1 MATSPHHN
9 GSAHGEP
16 TATAALIAALR
27 LEPHVEGGYYRR
39 SYESGAHTAVSGSRR
54 PLMTSIYYLLTRRQ
68 PLGRMHRNRAD
79 IVHYFQL
86 GDPLEYWLLH
96 DNGRLERR
104 VLGSRLHRGE
114 RLQLTV
120 PGGTWK
126 ASRLLAGPAGYGL
139 ISEAVAPGFDYADM
153 ELGDADALAAAFPA
167 KAGFLRRLCGQG
179 QP

>member
-9 GSAHGEP
+9 GSAEQEP
-16 TATAALIAALR
+16 AATAALIAALA

-39 SYESGAHTAVSGSRR
+39 SYESGLHSAVSGSRR
-54 PLMTSIYYLLTRRQ
+54 ALMTSIFYLLTRRQ
-68 PLGRMHRNRAD
+68 PLGRMHRNRSD
-79 IVHYFQL
+79 IVHFYQL

-96 DNGRLERR
+96 SNGRLERR
-104 VLGSRLHRGE
+104 VLGPRLHRGE

-126 ASRLLAGPAGYGL
+126 ASRLLAGPSGYGL

-167 KAGFLRRLCGQG
+167 KAGFLRRLCGQP

>member
-1 MATSPHHN
+1 MTTRSDLN
-9 GSAHGEP
+9 GSARDEP
-16 TATAALIAALR
+16 RATAALIAALD
-27 LEPHVEGGYYRR
+27 LVAHVEGGYYRR
-39 SYESGAHTAVSGSRR
+39 SYESSASTSSPAGRR
-54 PLMTSIYYLLTRRQ
+54 PLMTSIFYLLTRRQ
-68 PLGRMHRNRAD
+68 PLGRLHRNRAD
-79 IVHYFQL
+79 IVHYHQL

-104 VLGSRLHRGE
+104 VLGSRLNRGE

-167 KAGFLRRLCGQG
+167 HAGFIRRLCGQL